1 MIFDLDSCIAFITNN
16 ASKKISDRFNER
28 LMKHGLTRVQW
39 IALYFLEKY
48 GSISQKYLAQK
59 MDIKGSSTARLVDR
73 MERDGYVERIPDKND
88 RRAVKLMITDSGKD
102 ILHKLTPIGEQLSQ
116 EISRDLSNEEIA
128 VFKKVI
134 QKMIE
139 NVES

>member
-1 MIFDLDSCIAFITNN
+1 MLFDLDSCIAFITNN
-16 ASKKISDRFNER
+16 ASKKISDCFNER
-28 LMKHGLTRVQW
+28 LIKHGLTRVQW

-48 GSISQKYLAQK
+48 GNMSQKDLAKK

-73 MERDGYVERIPDKND
+73 MERDGYVKRVPDKND
-88 RRAVKLMITDSGKD
+88 RRAVTLMITDSGKEM
-102 ILHKLTPIGEQLSQ
+102 LQKLTPVGEQLSQ
-116 EISRDLSNEEIA
+116 EISKDLSAEEIA

-139 NVES
+139 NVEP